1 MFRFGIM
8 GAGGIAAKFC
18 DAVRRLEGAEVAAVA
33 SKSVERAERFARENG
48 VVRFYGDYEEMLE
61 RERPDA
67 VYVATTNNFHFENV
81 MLCIGHGVPVLC
93 EKSMFMTLAEAEEAF
108 GFARERKVFLMEAMW
123 SRFLPCVQKA
133 REWVAEGRI
142 GTVQIANYTG
152 GINAPAEH
160 RIFKPE
166 LGGGAMYDLTVYPIE
181 ILAYLVNQPLVDVRA
196 EIGWGSSGVDEDNSL
211 LLKFE
216 TCHGAVQTTT
226 HARIPSPCGLYG
238 PKGYIRLEQ
247 THRASA
253 VELYDGEFRLVERF
267 ESEVENGFEYE
278 AAEVM
283 RCVKMGELESAV
295 MPHRDTLE
303 CIGVFEKALKGG
315 ERRGGV
321 S

>member
-1 MFRFGIM
+1 M
-8 GAGGIAAKFC
+8 
-18 DAVRRLEGAEVAAVA
+18 
-33 SKSVERAERFARENG
+33 
-48 VVRFYGDYEEMLE
+48 
-61 RERPDA
+61 
-67 VYVATTNNFHFENV
+67 
-81 MLCIGHGVPVLC
+81 LC
-93 EKSMFMTLAEAEEAF
+93 EKSMFMTLAEAEKAF

-152 GINAPAEH
+152 GINAPESH

-181 ILAYLVNQPLVDVRA
+181 ILTYLVNQPLVDVRA
-196 EIGWGSSGVDEDNSL
+196 EIGWGCSGVDEDNSL

-216 TCHGAVQTTT
+216 TCRGTVQTTT

-315 ERRGGV
+315 ER
-321 S
+321 

>member
-18 DAVRRLEGAEVAAVA
+18 DAVKRLDDAEVAAVA
-33 SKSVERAERFARENG
+33 SKSEERAKRFARENG
-48 VVRFYGDYEEMLE
+48 VKGWYGNYEEMLE

-81 MLCIGHGVPVLC
+81 MLCIRHDVPVLC
-93 EKSMFMTLAEAEEAF
+93 EKSMFMTAAEAEEAF
-108 GFARERKVFLMEAMW
+108 RRAKENRVFLMEAMW

-133 REWVAEGRI
+133 REWVASGRI

-152 GINAPAEH
+152 GINAPGDH

-181 ILAYLVNQPLVDVRA
+181 ILTYLVNQPLLDVRA
-196 EIGWGSSGVDEDNSL
+196 EIVRGDSGVDEANNL
-211 LLKFE
+211 LLQFE
-216 TCHGAVQTTT
+216 TCRGAVQTTT

-238 PKGYIRLEQ
+238 SKGYIRLEQ

-253 VELYDGEFRLVERF
+253 AELYDGEFRLVERF

-278 AAEVM
+278 AAEVI
-283 RCVKMGELESAV
+283 RCIALGLLESEV

-303 CIGVFEKALKGG
+303 CIRIFEKAL
-315 ERRGGV
+315 
-321 S
+321 